1 MLLNRIL
8 TILVCAS
15 LLLPTTLAAAP
26 LQLGGM
32 ALTRDEMRRD
42 NSLRHQMRGRAALL
56 SYRNVSRVGGVNF
69 EGVVDLGQYQ
79 VDLDYDPTLPD
90 GERAILT
97 LNGAEYTIPL
107 YDWQLQPIV
116 AYADSPYTAV
126 VSIFGEGP
134 EPETYRYIDYHPAFE
149 DTHLGLRLLQTDIL
163 LMNPLGFSEAPKQN
177 GQAVYMP
184 GESREVAATDREK
197 ISDDI
202 SSVLEGAGFRA
213 WVFTDTDVSPKL
225 SLSDGEATVTLE
237 PYFFF
242 WTTELFDRFQALAE
256 AQKLAMLRAI
266 IAPAD
271 SPLQDSAMEAA
282 QKIEAEMESLYVQI
296 SAQEIDNDGPP
307 PNVIEVAQLVTEVQ
321 QNYSEFRKIAPFV
334 FDAAED
340 TAQFAA
346 LFRGARAVATD
357 DWQEFHDEVMQE
369 IDLPVFETPNRIP
382 NQLPN

>member
-1 MLLNRIL
+1 
-8 TILVCAS
+8 
-15 LLLPTTLAAAP
+15 
-26 LQLGGM
+26 
-32 ALTRDEMRRD
+32 
-42 NSLRHQMRGRAALL
+42 MRGRAALL

-79 VDLDYDPTLPD
+79 VDLDYDPTLAD
-90 GERAILT
+90 GKRATLT
-97 LNGAEYTIPL
+97 LSGEEYTIPL

-116 AYADSPYTAV
+116 AYAGSPYTAV

-134 EPETYRYIDYHPAFE
+134 EPETFRYIDYHPAFE

-177 GQAVYMP
+177 GEAVYMP
-184 GESREVAATDREK
+184 GESREVATADREK

-202 SSVLEGAGFRA
+202 RSVMESAGFRA
-213 WVFTDTDVSPKL
+213 WVFTDTDVSPNL
-225 SLSDGEATVTLE
+225 SLSDGEVTVTLE

-242 WTTELFDRFQALAE
+242 WTTELFDRFQELAE

-271 SPLQDSAMEAA
+271 SPLVDSAMEAA
-282 QKIEAEMESLYVQI
+282 QKIEAEMESLVVQI

-307 PNVIEVAQLVTEVQ
+307 PNVIEVTQLVTDVQ
-321 QNYSEFRKIAPFV
+321 QNYSEFRNIAPFV

-346 LFRGARAVATD
+346 LFRGARAVATE